1 MCPVDQDEID
11 FIFVDIAFKS
21 KIFFDWIMVAY
32 MYQSIMNTFH
42 LSYLKAICY
51 FFRLIFECYSFARP
65 CLLLAFLY
73 LYCVSKSPKI
83 GYFRVAQASVSKRG

>member
-42 LSYLKAICY
+42 VSYLKAICY
-51 FFRLIFECYSFARP
+51 
-65 CLLLAFLY
+65 
-73 LYCVSKSPKI
+73 
-83 GYFRVAQASVSKRG
+83 